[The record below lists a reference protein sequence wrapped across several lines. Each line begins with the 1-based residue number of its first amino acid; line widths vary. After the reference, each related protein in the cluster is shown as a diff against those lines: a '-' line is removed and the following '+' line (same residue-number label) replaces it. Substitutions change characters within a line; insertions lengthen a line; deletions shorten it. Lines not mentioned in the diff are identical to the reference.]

1 MVRKSPN
8 PIEIAVRPQKIIAF
22 PRRPNAENLRANFLR
37 RFNAH
42 FLSKPEDEIFELIY
56 TENPALYFTA
66 LVQLARVLKVETGEP
81 GAFDDRPRPREE
93 ALKKLEERAGA
104 DARRLFEV
112 FLKKIDKLEAAAL
125 EAQESEE

>member
-1 MVRKSPN
+1 VEHAGSN
-8 PIEIAVRPQKIIAF
+8 VLLHAV
-22 PRRPNAENLRANFLR
+22 R

-56 TENPALYFTA
+56 RENPALYFTS

-104 DARRLFEV
+104 DARRLFEA

-125 EAQESEE
+125 EAQEGEE

>member
-1 MVRKSPN
+1 MVRKNPH

-42 FLSKPEDEIFELIY
+42 FLSKPDDELFELIY
-56 TENPALYFTA
+56 TEDPRLYFQS
-66 LVQLARVLKVETGEP
+66 LVQLARILKVETGEP

-93 ALKKLEERAGA
+93 ALKKLEERAGV
-104 DARRLFEV
+104 DARRLFEA
-112 FLKKIDKLEAAAL
+112 FLKKIDKLEAAAI
-125 EAQESEE
+125 EAPESEE